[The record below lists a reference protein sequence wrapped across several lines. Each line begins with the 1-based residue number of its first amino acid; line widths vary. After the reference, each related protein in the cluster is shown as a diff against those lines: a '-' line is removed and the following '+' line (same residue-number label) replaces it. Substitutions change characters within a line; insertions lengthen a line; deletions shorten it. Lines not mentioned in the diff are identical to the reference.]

1 MNRKKYRTEMRKLM
15 LREQVLKNIQLE
27 RQNSLL
33 MKDYIKYLKDK
44 EK

>member
-1 MNRKKYRTEMRKLM
+1 MDQKEYKAKMRTLL

-27 RQNSLL
+27 RQNQLL
-33 MKDYIKYLKDK
+33 MKDYVKYLKDK